1 MTNEK
6 LLDLLR
12 EARECVEWRKET
24 ILPCDHDSDDCS
36 CDFEATLSVL
46 LNNIDSALA
55 ERQDSTKS
63 VVESVEMKREWH
75 EVNSPNRHEAL
86 LADGTRVTAQKSYIR
101 GSLGWMWYAEKTHTG
116 FVFTLAEAKSAAI
129 AAARGVK

>member
-1 MTNEK
+1 MTDPWE
-6 LLDLLR
+6 LLKEVRHYVTQTTTNFERYDRNLL
-12 EARECVEWRKET
+12 AR
-24 ILPCDHDSDDCS
+24 
-36 CDFEATLSVL
+36 
-46 LNNIDSALA
+46 IDSALA
-55 ERQDSTKS
+55 ERQNSTKD

-116 FVFTLAEAKSAAI
+116 FVLTLAEAKAAAI
-129 AAARGVK
+129 AAARRNR